1 MNTKRKA
8 GMHIKKRF
16 SGIGKKFWVYASFLL
31 LVSVLLITGGVLL
44 VVTSNEKDNLKERYV
59 NKTENMYYSFDGVY
73 QNLDKMTEDLI
84 TNTYIQKSLTERKL
98 SNYDYEM
105 IQKTLFCLDNDY
117 ISYYYYFDN
126 QNNFYTQKNLWLEKK
141 DVQDM
146 EIASYLEESYAKT
159 TLVQMDTSMLGTEGQ
174 RFVVGRY
181 VHHLTQNQ
189 EPGIVL
195 LVLKDSLFRRIA
207 GADEDGQPNYYILDK
222 SGSQCYWIN
231 EKEESEQSSL
241 EDKIKNC
248 IKENP
253 EEIEFVAEL
262 PEGMLCCRRHE
273 TTGFVLVSFVPRSM
287 MNQVQHK
294 IVGIVLTIAA
304 VVLLI
309 AALVASYFSL
319 HLSKPIRKISE
330 RMTHFNRDSL
340 TIPLNIHTN
349 TELDDISNA
358 YNKMLTRIDHLLD
371 QIKKQQV
378 ELKNV
383 EMESLLY
390 QIHPHFLYNTLGNIY
405 MLARLSGE
413 ETIMQMIDSLS
424 KFLRLTLS
432 NGEET
437 LTVEKELEHVCAYME
452 ILRIRNDNM
461 FRYTI
466 ECREELRQKRILKLV
481 LQPLAE
487 NAIKHGFAS
496 RDVGGQIDIRI
507 IQEEHC
513 LHCSIHDNGDGI
525 PAEVLERINGAEQ
538 EVLKEEHQKKNGI
551 GIYNV
556 VYRLKLKYGENAHFW
571 YESAPGNTTGH
582 VTIAMEALKEE

>member
-1 MNTKRKA
+1 MKKGSRGEPK
-8 GMHIKKRF
+8 KKRF
-16 SGIGKKFWVYASFLL
+16 SGIGKRFWAYASFLL

-59 NKTENMYYSFDGVY
+59 NKTENMYYSFDVIY
-73 QNLDKMTEDLI
+73 QNLDTMTEDLI

-105 IQKTLFCLDNDY
+105 IQRTLFCLDNDY

-126 QNNFYTQKNLWLEKK
+126 QNNVYTQKSLDIEKQ
-141 DVQDM
+141 DIQDM
-146 EIASYLEESYAKT
+146 EIASCLEESYAKT
-159 TLVQMDTSMLGTEGQ
+159 TLMRMDTSMLGIEKEQ
-174 RFVVGRY
+174 FVVGRY
-181 VHHLTQNQ
+181 VHHLTQNR
-189 EPGIVL
+189 EPGIIL
-195 LVLKDSLFRRIA
+195 LVLKDSLLRNIVNESS
-207 GADEDGQPNYYILDK
+207 DEQTNYYILDK
-222 SGSQCYWIN
+222 SGNQCYWIN
-231 EKEESEQSSL
+231 EKEESKQTSL
-241 EDKIKNC
+241 ENKIKNC

-253 EEIEFVAEL
+253 KEKEFVVEL
-262 PEGMLCCRRHE
+262 SEGILCCRRHE
-273 TTGFVLVSFVPRSM
+273 TTGIVLASFVPKSM
-287 MNQVQHK
+287 MNQVQYK
-294 IVGIVLTIAA
+294 IVGIILTIAA

-319 HLSKPIRKISE
+319 RLSKPIRKISE
-330 RMTHFNRDSL
+330 RMTHFNKDSL

-358 YNKMLTRIDHLLD
+358 YNKMLTRIDHLLE
-371 QIKKQQV
+371 QIKKQQA

-405 MLARLSGE
+405 MLARLNGE

-452 ILRIRNDNM
+452 ILKIRNDNM
-461 FRYTI
+461 FQYTI
-466 ECREELRQKRILKLV
+466 ECQEEVRQKRILKLV

-496 RDVGGQIDIRI
+496 FEEGGQIDIRI
-507 IQEEHC
+507 TQEENC
-513 LHCSIHDNGDGI
+513 LHCRIHDNGDGI
-525 PAEVLERINGAEQ
+525 SAEVLERINGMEQ
-538 EVLKEEHQKKNGI
+538 EVLKEERQKKNGI

-556 VYRLKLKYGENAHFW
+556 VYRLKLKYGTNAHFW
-571 YESAPGNTTGH
+571 YESTPGNTTGH